1 MLSKRVTEFED
12 TMDACAETADSAI
25 YVHAHRVSLQQHSK
39 AWVQILL
46 LRLVSLVHIYVRG
59 PLGSSELNARNR
71 WL

>member
-1 MLSKRVTEFED
+1 MLVPKLLILLYMYTHTVCLS
-12 TMDACAETADSAI
+12 S
-25 YVHAHRVSLQQHSK
+25 SK

>member
-1 MLSKRVTEFED
+1 MLVPKLLILLYMYS
-12 TMDACAETADSAI
+12 
-25 YVHAHRVSLQQHSK
+25 VHAHRVSLQQHSK